1 MSLAF
6 ELQKNSRTAAAE
18 REAATDGDLT
28 TGPSAPLGPDTTASG
43 QGSDVATGKVRR
55 GLYLGRLGIV
65 EIIALIVLGLAVLAA
80 FWPSLLT
87 GVDPLTGD
95 PANRLLAPSL
105 EHIFGTDHL
114 GRDVY
119 ARTVH
124 GSAQTLSASLAAVLI
139 GVVSG
144 VLVGLISGF
153 FTGVVDAIFMRII
166 DVLQAVPGL
175 LLSMAVITA
184 LGFGTLNVALAV
196 GVAAIPSF
204 ARLTRAE
211 VIRWRASEF
220 VRAARADG
228 LSTPSVLARHILP
241 QVRGSIGALVALE
254 FGSAVLAVSA
264 LSFLGFGAPPPQ
276 PEWGLLVSE
285 GRDFLAA
292 AWWMTTFPGLVVAA
306 VVLAANRLAH
316 VLNSEKEFR

>member
-1 MSLAF
+1 MSLAT
-6 ELQKNSRTAAAE
+6 EIQKHSQGATGTVGARTE
-18 REAATDGDLT
+18 
-28 TGPSAPLGPDTTASG
+28 TGPGANGDRVSGILRRLTSTASRLGPIGA
-43 QGSDVATGKVRR
+43 V
-55 GLYLGRLGIV
+55 
-65 EIIALIVLGLAVLAA
+65 AVLALA
-80 FWPSLLT
+80 AAAALWPGLLT
-87 GVDPLTGD
+87 GLDPLTGN
-95 PANRLLAPSL
+95 PAERLLPPSADHL
-105 EHIFGTDHL
+105 FGTDQL
-114 GRDVY
+114 GRDVF

-124 GSAQTLSASLAAVLI
+124 GSAQTLSASLIAVLI
-139 GVVSG
+139 GVGAG
-144 VLVGLISGF
+144 VLIGLVSGF
-153 FTGVVDAIFMRII
+153 FTRAVDAIFMRTV

-196 GVAAIPSF
+196 GVAAVPSF

-211 VIRWRASEF
+211 VSRWRTTEF

-228 LSTPSVLARHILP
+228 LSAAAVLARHVLP
-241 QVRGSIGALVALE
+241 QVRGPILALVALE

-292 AWWMTTFPGLVVAA
+292 AWWMTTLPGLVVAA
-306 VVLAANRLAH
+306 VVLAANRVSHA
-316 VLNSEKEFR
+316 VNSEREFR

>member
-1 MSLAF
+1 MSID
-6 ELQKNSRTAAAE
+6 TAPTSA
-18 REAATDGDLT
+18 RDLT
-28 TGPSAPLGPDTTASG
+28 AGATTSAEEANLAPTSATNPAT
-43 QGSDVATGKVRR
+43 VATRS
-55 GLYLGRLGIV
+55 LGRTIG
-65 EIIALIVLGLAVLAA
+65 ALSGRLTGRWGAIDLLALAVLLLAA
-80 FWPSLLT
+80 LAALAPTLLT

-95 PANRLLAPSL
+95 PAVRLLPPSL

-114 GRDVY
+114 GRDVL

-124 GSAQTLSASLAAVLI
+124 GSAQTLSASLAAVAI
-139 GVVSG
+139 GVGAG
-144 VLVGLISGF
+144 VALGLLAGF
-153 FTGVVDAIFMRII
+153 FAGLVDPVLMRIV

-204 ARLTRAE
+204 ARLTRGE
-211 VIRWRASEF
+211 VMRWRSTEF

-228 LSTPSVLARHILP
+228 LGWTAVLLRHIVP
-241 QVRGSIGALVALE
+241 HVRGPIIALLALE

-285 GRDFLAA
+285 GRDFLAS
-292 AWWMTTFPGLVVAA
+292 AWWMTTLPGLVVAA
-306 VVLAANRLAH
+306 VVLAANRLSHA
-316 VLNSEKEFR
+316 LDSEREFS

>member
-1 MSLAF
+1 MSLVT
-6 ELQKNSRTAAAE
+6 ELQKNDQIAP
-18 REAATDGDLT
+18 
-28 TGPSAPLGPDTTASG
+28 TGPGADRPHEDRVPGGGTP
-43 QGSDVATGKVRR
+43 
-55 GLYLGRLGIV
+55 GRLRRLTSAVGSTRIGIV
-65 EIIALIVLGLAVLAA
+65 EVIAIIVLGLAALAA
-80 FWPSLLT
+80 VWPTLLT
-87 GVDPLTGD
+87 SVDPLTGNPTD
-95 PANRLLAPSL
+95 RLLAPSA
-105 EHIFGTDHL
+105 EHVFGTDQL
-114 GRDVY
+114 GRDVF
-119 ARTVH
+119 ARTIH

-139 GVVSG
+139 GVGAG
-144 VLVGLISGF
+144 VLIGLLAGF
-153 FTGVVDAIFMRII
+153 FTGVLDAIFMRTV

-184 LGFGTLNVALAV
+184 LGFGTLNVAVAV
-196 GVAAIPSF
+196 GVAAVPSF

-211 VIRWRASEF
+211 VIRWRSTEF

-228 LSTPSVLARHILP
+228 LSAASVLARHILP
-241 QVRGSIGALVALE
+241 QVRGPIGALLALE

-306 VVLAANRLAH
+306 VVLAANRLSHA
-316 VLNSEKEFR
+316 VNSEKEFR

>member
-6 ELQKNSRTAAAE
+6 ELQKNSHAQADLSAASAGERLDGSGSTGADSTPGAPTAA
-18 REAATDGDLT
+18 
-28 TGPSAPLGPDTTASG
+28 PAPEKT
-43 QGSDVATGKVRR
+43 RR
-55 GLYLGRLGIV
+55 GLRLGRLGLV
-65 EIIALIVLGLAVLAA
+65 DIIAVLVLALAVLAA
-80 FWPSLLT
+80 TWPSLLT

-95 PANRLLAPSL
+95 PANRLLPPGL

-139 GVVSG
+139 GVASG
-144 VLVGLISGF
+144 VLIGLIAGF

>member
-1 MSLAF
+1 MSLVT
-6 ELQKNSRTAAAE
+6 ELQKNDQIAP
-18 REAATDGDLT
+18 
-28 TGPSAPLGPDTTASG
+28 TGPGADRPHEDRVPGGGTP
-43 QGSDVATGKVRR
+43 
-55 GLYLGRLGIV
+55 GRLRRLTSAVGSTRIGIV
-65 EIIALIVLGLAVLAA
+65 EVIAIIVLGLAALAA
-80 FWPSLLT
+80 VWPTLLT
-87 GVDPLTGD
+87 SVDPLTGNPTD
-95 PANRLLAPSL
+95 RLLAPSA
-105 EHIFGTDHL
+105 EHVFGTDQL
-114 GRDVY
+114 GRDVF
-119 ARTVH
+119 ARTIH

-139 GVVSG
+139 GVGAG
-144 VLVGLISGF
+144 VLIGLLAGF
-153 FTGVVDAIFMRII
+153 FTGVLDAIFMRTV

-184 LGFGTLNVALAV
+184 LGFGTLNVAVAV
-196 GVAAIPSF
+196 GVAAVPSF

-211 VIRWRASEF
+211 VIRWRSTEF

-228 LSTPSVLARHILP
+228 LSAASVLARHILP
-241 QVRGSIGALVALE
+241 QVSGPIGALLALE

-306 VVLAANRLAH
+306 VVLAANRLSHA
-316 VLNSEKEFR
+316 VNSEKEFR

>member
-6 ELQKNSRTAAAE
+6 ELQKNGRAE
-18 REAATDGDLT
+18 GTEPG
-28 TGPSAPLGPDTTASG
+28 TTAVDDATLQAPTTDRGRGSRLPSILRGRSRASSG
-43 QGSDVATGKVRR
+43 SSR
-55 GLYLGRLGIV
+55 RLGVI
-65 EIIALIVLGLAVLAA
+65 EILAIIVLGLAVLAA

-95 PANRLLAPSL
+95 PANRLLPPSL

-114 GRDVY
+114 GRDVFS
-119 ARTVH
+119 RTVH
-124 GSAQTLSASLAAVLI
+124 GSAQTLSASLTAVLI

-144 VLVGLISGF
+144 VLIGLIAGF
-153 FTGVVDAIFMRII
+153 FTGVLDAIFMRLV
-166 DVLQAVPGL
+166 DVLQAIPGL

-196 GVAAIPSF
+196 GVAAVPSF

-211 VIRWRASEF
+211 VIRWRSAEF

-228 LSTPSVLARHILP
+228 LSTPVVLARHILP
-241 QVRGSIGALVALE
+241 QVRGPIGALVALE

-285 GRDFLAA
+285 GRDFLAS

-306 VVLAANRLAH
+306 VVLAANRISHA
-316 VLNSEKEFR
+316 VNSEKEFR

>member
-6 ELQKNSRTAAAE
+6 ELQKNSHAQAELTAASADE
-18 REAATDGDLT
+18 HLDGSGITSTDATPGTPGAA
-28 TGPSAPLGPDTTASG
+28 PSNPR
-43 QGSDVATGKVRR
+43 VRR

-95 PANRLLAPSL
+95 PANRLLPPSL

>member
-1 MSLAF
+1 MSLAM
-6 ELQKNSRTAAAE
+6 ELQKNGQAENLGEDVRTE
-18 REAATDGDLT
+18 DSGPATPDQKRGNDQQGGGRAR
-28 TGPSAPLGPDTTASG
+28 GPLRLSG
-43 QGSDVATGKVRR
+43 S
-55 GLYLGRLGIV
+55 RLGVI
-65 EIIALIVLGLAVLAA
+65 EILAFAVLALAVLAA

-95 PANRLLAPSL
+95 PVNRLLPPSL
-105 EHIFGTDHL
+105 DHIFGTDHL
-114 GRDVY
+114 GRDVFS
-119 ARTVH
+119 RTVH
-124 GSAQTLSASLAAVLI
+124 GSAQTLSASLAAVAI
-139 GVVSG
+139 GVISG
-144 VLVGLISGF
+144 VVIGLIAGF
-153 FTGVVDAIFMRII
+153 FTGVLDAIFMRIV
-166 DVLQAVPGL
+166 DVLQAIPGL

-184 LGFGTLNVALAV
+184 LGFGTINVALAV

-211 VIRWRASEF
+211 VIRWRSAEF

-228 LSTPSVLARHILP
+228 LSALSVLARHILP
-241 QVRGSIGALVALE
+241 QVRGPIGALVALE

-306 VVLAANRLAH
+306 VVLAANRISH
-316 VLNSEKEFR
+316 VFNSEKEFR

>member
-1 MSLAF
+1 MSLAT
-6 ELQKNSRTAAAE
+6 ELQKNAQIAP
-18 REAATDGDLT
+18 
-28 TGPSAPLGPDTTASG
+28 TGPGADRPHEDRVPGGGTP
-43 QGSDVATGKVRR
+43 
-55 GLYLGRLGIV
+55 GRLRRLTSAVGSARIGIV
-65 EIIALIVLGLAVLAA
+65 EVIAIIVLGLAALAA
-80 FWPSLLT
+80 VWPTLLT
-87 GVDPLTGD
+87 SVDPLTGNPTD
-95 PANRLLAPSL
+95 RLLAPSA
-105 EHIFGTDHL
+105 EHVFGTDQL
-114 GRDVY
+114 GRDVF
-119 ARTVH
+119 ARTIH

-139 GVVSG
+139 GVGAG
-144 VLVGLISGF
+144 VLIGLLAGF
-153 FTGVVDAIFMRII
+153 FTGVLDAIFMRTV

-184 LGFGTLNVALAV
+184 LGFGTLNVAVAV
-196 GVAAIPSF
+196 GVAAVPSF

-211 VIRWRASEF
+211 VIRWRSTEF

-228 LSTPSVLARHILP
+228 LSAASVLALHILP
-241 QVRGSIGALVALE
+241 QVRGPIGALLALE

-306 VVLAANRLAH
+306 VVLAANRLSHA
-316 VLNSEKEFR
+316 VNSEKEFR

>member
-1 MSLAF
+1 MSLAM
-6 ELQKNSRTAAAE
+6 ELQKNGQAETFGEDVRTEGIGAS
-18 REAATDGDLT
+18 T
-28 TGPSAPLGPDTTASG
+28 PDQKG
-43 QGSDVATGKVRR
+43 GNDRQGGNRAR
-55 GLYLGRLGIV
+55 GLLRIRGGRLGII
-65 EIIALIVLGLAVLAA
+65 EILALAALALAVLAA
-80 FWPSLLT
+80 FWPTLLT

-95 PANRLLAPSL
+95 PVNRLLPPSL
-105 EHIFGTDHL
+105 DHIFGTDHL
-114 GRDVY
+114 GRDVFS
-119 ARTVH
+119 RTVH
-124 GSAQTLSASLAAVLI
+124 GSAQTLSASLAAVAI
-139 GVVSG
+139 GVISG
-144 VLVGLISGF
+144 VVIGLIAGF
-153 FTGVVDAIFMRII
+153 FTGVLDAIFMRIV
-166 DVLQAVPGL
+166 DVLQAIPGL

-184 LGFGTLNVALAV
+184 LGFGTINVALAV

-211 VIRWRASEF
+211 VIRWRSAEF

-228 LSTPSVLARHILP
+228 LSTLSVLARHILP
-241 QVRGSIGALVALE
+241 QVRGPIGALVALE

-306 VVLAANRLAH
+306 VVLAANRISH
-316 VLNSEKEFR
+316 VVNSEKEFR

>member
-18 REAATDGDLT
+18 REAATDGDPA
-28 TGPSAPLGPDTTASG
+28 TGPSAPLGPDATASG
-43 QGSDVATGKVRR
+43 QSSDVAPGKARR
-55 GLYLGRLGIV
+55 GLRIGRLGIV

-95 PANRLLAPSL
+95 PANRLLPPSL

>member
-1 MSLAF
+1 MSLAL
-6 ELQKNSRTAAAE
+6 ELQKNGRADGTDAGTTSAEGASTQSAAGEGGQTNRLSAILRGRGRARSGGSR
-18 REAATDGDLT
+18 
-28 TGPSAPLGPDTTASG
+28 
-43 QGSDVATGKVRR
+43 
-55 GLYLGRLGIV
+55 RLGII
-65 EIIALIVLGLAVLAA
+65 EILAFIVLGLAVLAA

-114 GRDVY
+114 GRDVFS
-119 ARTVH
+119 RTVY
-124 GSAQTLSASLAAVLI
+124 GSAQTLSASLAAVVI
-139 GVVSG
+139 GVVAG
-144 VLVGLISGF
+144 VLIGLLAGF
-153 FTGVVDAIFMRII
+153 FTGVLDAIFMRIV
-166 DVLQAVPGL
+166 DVLQAIPGL

-184 LGFGTLNVALAV
+184 LGFGTINVAFAV
-196 GVAAIPSF
+196 GVAAVPSF

-211 VIRWRASEF
+211 VIRWRSAEF

-228 LSTPSVLARHILP
+228 LSTPVVLARHILP
-241 QVRGSIGALVALE
+241 QVRGPIGALVALE

-306 VVLAANRLAH
+306 VVLAANRISH
-316 VLNSEKEFR
+316 VVNSEKEFR

>member
-1 MSLAF
+1 MSLVT
-6 ELQKNSRTAAAE
+6 ELQKNDQIAP
-18 REAATDGDLT
+18 
-28 TGPSAPLGPDTTASG
+28 TGPGADRPHEDRVPGGGTP
-43 QGSDVATGKVRR
+43 
-55 GLYLGRLGIV
+55 GRLRRLTSAVGSTRIGIV
-65 EIIALIVLGLAVLAA
+65 EVIAIIVLGLAALAA
-80 FWPSLLT
+80 VWPTLLT
-87 GVDPLTGD
+87 SVDPLTGNPTD
-95 PANRLLAPSL
+95 RLLAPSA
-105 EHIFGTDHL
+105 EHVFGTDQL
-114 GRDVY
+114 GRDVF
-119 ARTVH
+119 ARTIH

-139 GVVSG
+139 GVGAG
-144 VLVGLISGF
+144 VLIGLLSGF
-153 FTGVVDAIFMRII
+153 FTGVLDAVFMRTV

-184 LGFGTLNVALAV
+184 LGFGTLNVAVAV
-196 GVAAIPSF
+196 GVAAVPSF

-211 VIRWRASEF
+211 VIRWRSTEF

-228 LSTPSVLARHILP
+228 LSAASVLARHILP
-241 QVRGSIGALVALE
+241 QVRGPIGALLALE

-306 VVLAANRLAH
+306 VVLAANRLSHA
-316 VLNSEKEFR
+316 VNSEKEFR